1 MFNHATESKEPA
13 FPLEGNLLIYSRS
26 KTSSDGWGPEE
37 NSVCKQNIFDHLC
50 NLHSYYTIKQL
61 L

>member
-1 MFNHATESKEPA
+1 MAEAQK
-13 FPLEGNLLIYSRS
+13 
-26 KTSSDGWGPEE
+26 KT
-37 NSVCKQNIFDHLC
+37 VCKQNIFDHLC